1 MPLTSAV
8 GVSRDSRTTSPIPAT
23 AEAVC
28 IGETMAVL
36 VPERPGPL
44 EEVESFH
51 RGVGGAES
59 NVACGL
65 AALGVSSSWISRVGA
80 DGFGRLVLSQLAER
94 GVDTSAVAVDPHR
107 PTGLYVKEIG
117 GDGGSP
123 HDLGPGNSRLHY
135 YRSDSAASALS
146 PETLETPEAVAL
158 LSGARLVHLSGITA
172 ALGYRAGRDGGK
184 RLVEAI
190 LERRQPGQIVSFD
203 LNWRPAMWH
212 RPEGP
217 GAGPQP
223 AEILAALADRADV
236 VLLGA
241 DEGEQLFGTCDP
253 QRLRALL
260 PNPRVLVVK
269 DSGHRVTAFDES
281 SAEGIT
287 EFALDVEVVE
297 PIGAGDAFAA
307 GYLAGLLRGDD
318 QRRRIRRGHVCAA
331 SALVVRGDHGTPPR
345 SEVLDALLDC
355 SPAQWAEIRVRA
367 GAFVSPALDSPESAP
382 GSPRVTP

>member
-1 MPLTSAV
+1 MPGTGAAR
-8 GVSRDSRTTSPIPAT
+8 GP
-23 AEAVC
+23 EAVC

-36 VPERPGPL
+36 LPGTPGPL
-44 EEVESFH
+44 EDVESFH

-80 DGFGRLVLSQLAER
+80 DGFGRLVLGQLAER
-94 GVDTSAVAVDPHR
+94 GVDTSAVVVDPHR

-117 GDGGSP
+117 SDGGAP

-146 PETLETPEAVAL
+146 PETLETPEAVEL
-158 LSGARLVHLSGITA
+158 LAGARLVHVSGITA

-184 RLVEAI
+184 RLVEAV
-190 LERRQPGQIVSFD
+190 LERRKAGQTVSFD

-217 GAGPQP
+217 GWPGSGPQP
-223 AEILAALADRADV
+223 AEILAELADRADI

-281 SAEGIT
+281 SAEGIVT

-307 GYLAGLLRGDD
+307 GYLAGLLRGYE
-318 QRRRIRRGHVCAA
+318 QRRRIRLGHVCAA
-331 SALVVRGDHGTPPR
+331 SVLMESGDHGTPPT
-345 SEVLDALLDC
+345 SEVLDTLLG
-355 SPAQWAEIRVRA
+355 SSAEHWAATRA
-367 GAFVSPALDSPESAP
+367 RGTAFLSPALDAP
-382 GSPRVTP
+382 

>member
-1 MPLTSAV
+1 MPVADAARV
-8 GVSRDSRTTSPIPAT
+8 P
-23 AEAVC
+23 EAICV
-28 IGETMAVL
+28 GETMAVL
-36 VPERPGPL
+36 VPARPGPL
-44 EEVESFH
+44 EEVESFM
-51 RGVGGAES
+51 RGIGGAES

-80 DGFGRLVLSQLAER
+80 DGFGRLVLGQLAER
-94 GVDTSAVAVDPHR
+94 GVDTSAVVVDPHR

-117 GDGGSP
+117 SAGGSP
-123 HDLGPGNSRLHY
+123 HDLGPGSSRLHY

-158 LSGARLVHLSGITA
+158 LTGARLVHVSGITA

-190 LERRQPGQIVSFD
+190 LERRWPDQTVSFD
-203 LNWRPAMWH
+203 LNWRPSMWH
-212 RPEGP
+212 RHEGP

-223 AEILAALADRADV
+223 AEILARLADRADV

-253 QRLRALL
+253 LRLRALL

-269 DSGHRVTAFDES
+269 DSGHRVTAFDEVG
-281 SAEGIT
+281 AEGIVT
-287 EFALDVEVVE
+287 EPALDVEVVE

-307 GYLAGLLRGDD
+307 GYLAGLLRGYD
-318 QRRRIRRGHVCAA
+318 QRRRIRLGHVCAA
-331 SALVVRGDHGTPPR
+331 SALMVPGDHGVPPT
-345 SEVLDALLDC
+345 SAVLDALLDC
-355 SPAQWAEIRVRA
+355 SPAQWAATRA
-367 GAFVSPALDSPESAP
+367 RGAAFLSPAFGTAAPKSPEPAP
-382 GSPRVTP
+382 GSPKVAP